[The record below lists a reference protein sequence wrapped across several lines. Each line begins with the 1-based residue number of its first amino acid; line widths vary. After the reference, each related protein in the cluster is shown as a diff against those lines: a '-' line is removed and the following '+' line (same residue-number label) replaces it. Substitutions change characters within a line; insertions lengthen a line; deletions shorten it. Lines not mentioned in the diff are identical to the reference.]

1 MMMTMTMTLLIAAT
15 ALQTLP
21 SPALER
27 WEVTFTDSRGES
39 AVDPESISRSGDEVT
54 ANVRTRLHR
63 APSTGQ
69 PVGGVM
75 RYVFNC
81 RTSSARLER
90 ADLYDGA
97 GAFVTSHE
105 ERLEE
110 QTVRPGT
117 PVSTTMERVCRADA
131 N

>member
-1 MMMTMTMTLLIAAT
+1 MIGTTSLLLAAM
-15 ALQTLP
+15 ALQTMP

-27 WEVTFTDSRGES
+27 WEVTFTDSRGDS
-39 AVDPESISRSGDEVT
+39 AIDPESISRSGDVVT
-54 ANVRTRLHR
+54 VYVRTRLHR

-69 PVGGVM
+69 PVIGVL

-81 RTSSARLER
+81 RTSSARLAS
-90 ADLYDGA
+90 ADLYDGN

-105 ERLEE
+105 ESLEE
-110 QTVRPGT
+110 QPVRPGT
-117 PVSTTMERVCRADA
+117 PVSTTMARICPAAA